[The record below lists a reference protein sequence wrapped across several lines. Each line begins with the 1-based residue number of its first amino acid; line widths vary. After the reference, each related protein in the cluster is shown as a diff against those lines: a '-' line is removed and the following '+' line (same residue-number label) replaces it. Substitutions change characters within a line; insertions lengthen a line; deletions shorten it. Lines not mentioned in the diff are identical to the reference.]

1 LSALVL
7 GNDARRRKALFGGL
21 AVLAVSVFVVGV
33 IVGAW
38 AGFMLDGPPLASA
51 QSGFEPGVDTY
62 AGNVALTCG
71 QGPAGSHGWAPP
83 SESSA
88 ALISLNCHPVLSD

>member
-1 LSALVL
+1 MTSGAERPYSVV
-7 GNDARRRKALFGGL
+7 AI
-21 AVLAVSVFVVGV
+21 LAVSVFVVGA

-51 QSGFEPGVDTY
+51 QSGFEPGVGTY

-71 QGPAGSHGWAPP
+71 QGAAGSHRWGPPWEAPP
-83 SESSA
+83 
-88 ALISLNCHPVLSD
+88 L